1 LIDAENKAETA
12 LEAENKKASLE
23 KYAPVV
29 AAKSL
34 FTTVKATAITTPS
47 GLTYKIVKRTGIKPV
62 DGSTFIFTMR
72 VILKTEIYLTV
83 AMKM

>member
-1 LIDAENKAETA
+1 MQTLQPFWTDLQNSQKG
-12 LEAENKKASLE
+12 
-23 KYAPVV
+23 V
-29 AAKSL
+29 
-34 FTTVKATAITTPS
+34 
-47 GLTYKIVKRTGIKPV
+47 KPV

>member
-1 LIDAENKAETA
+1 MPKIKR
-12 LEAENKKASLE
+12 KKRHLKQKVKSIFRKICA
-23 KYAPVV
+23 VV
-29 AAKSL
+29 AAKAY
-34 FTTVKATAITTPS
+34 FTTVKATTTPS
-47 GLTYKIVKRTGIKPV
+47 GLTYKIVKRSRYQTV